1 VGGGHGA
8 LTAAEAEEAAP
19 VPSAISSAI
28 AILLDMIV
36 LHSFSRSEHNAPSI
50 AESLRLA
57 MQQRKYRL
65 ASDSIALAYLA
76 PNRQGTTRR

>member
-1 VGGGHGA
+1 MGGGHGA

-50 AESLRLA
+50 AESIRLA
-57 MQQRKYRL
+57 MHNENIGL
-65 ASDSIALAYLA
+65 LPI
-76 PNRQGTTRR
+76 P